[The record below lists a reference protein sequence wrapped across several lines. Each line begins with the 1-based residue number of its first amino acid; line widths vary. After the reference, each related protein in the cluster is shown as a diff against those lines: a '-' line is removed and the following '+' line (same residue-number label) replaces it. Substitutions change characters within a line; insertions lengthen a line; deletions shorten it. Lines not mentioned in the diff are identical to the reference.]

1 MILNIKRYMLLVSIF
16 FVVTNVYSYQGFLH
30 QDTIS
35 PRILVNG
42 GLKSK
47 CNTEH
52 YTVFSRAM
60 VNNKVEVVQKLLET
74 KAINVP
80 MVLDAI
86 AKEHN
91 MVMLEQLL
99 QKGCIKGDCKLIC
112 NGKKVSLVDFVISQ
126 NASLSNLPDSMVVS
140 MVKNGASINNLI
152 GDERVTPLF
161 KALQTKNV
169 PLFETLLTNGAD
181 PASKN
186 KDGNSV
192 LTHLKNNSNT
202 SEEFCS
208 ALVSHGF
215 DMQKA
220 ALTKR
225 GRKFTVARKKM
236 KHSWGKSMM
245 AQSFN

>member
-1 MILNIKRYMLLVSIF
+1 MILNIKRYMLLMSILF
-16 FVVTNVYSYQGFLH
+16 VTNVCSYQGFLRK
-30 QDTIS
+30 DTIS
-35 PRILVNG
+35 PRVLVNG
-42 GLKSK
+42 GFKSK
-47 CNTEH
+47 YNTEQ

-60 VNNKVEVVQKLLET
+60 ANNKVEVVQKLLET
-74 KAINVP
+74 KAVNVP

-126 NASLSNLPDSMVVS
+126 NIALSNLPDSMVVS
-140 MVKNGASINNLI
+140 MVKNGASINRLI

-161 KALQTKNV
+161 KALQAKNV
-169 PLFETLLTNGAD
+169 PLFETLLTQGAD
-181 PASKN
+181 PALKN

-192 LTHLKNNSNT
+192 VSYLKDNMNT
-202 SEEFCS
+202 SEQFCS

-215 DMQKA
+215 DIQKA
-220 ALTKR
+220 ALAKR